1 MTAALRALGVL
12 GVLPRLSAGVEV
24 GAELELSRRVGLAAA
39 AGFLPTV
46 RTDDRGFGFGLM
58 AASLGPCVTLVG
70 EPRTR
75 LGFCVEAQLGSI
87 QAVTYDY
94 DIDPLPP
101 TDHFWFAVRAGTRLN
116 QRLVGPLGFELSAQA
131 LVPVIRH
138 EFTLRGIDAPV
149 HQAKALGFWASAG
162 LTASIP

>member
-1 MTAALRALGVL
+1 M
-12 GVLPRLSAGVEV
+12 LPRVSVGVEV
-24 GAELELSRRVGLAAA
+24 GAELELSRFVGIAAA

-46 RTDDRGFGFGLM
+46 RTDDRDYGFGLM
-58 AASLGPCVTLVG
+58 AASLGPCATLVA
-70 EPRTR
+70 EARTR
-75 LGFCVEAQLGSI
+75 LGLCVEAQLGSI

-116 QRLVGPLGFELSAQA
+116 QRLVGPLGLELSAQA